1 MCGYRQN
8 LPFGY
13 VSGRSSFPVDVSR
26 AAFFRPCP
34 GCLCRGICF
43 EIEDNKE
50 FIVMDIG
57 ALLKAFIFLISSS
70 LLYPVLFLL
79 VVLTFLI
86 IIYAGSFFAE
96 WLERVRLKSY
106 VPQKLPE
113 ILKTGSGNDVLSH
126 RVNRYVKTLKETL
139 QSPGKNELAIE
150 NLLQETSL
158 AIWKSMD
165 RLRILVRVAP
175 SVGLIGTLIPM
186 GTGLAA
192 LGQGDMT
199 KLTTDLVIAFTT
211 TVVGLAI
218 GTTAFFFYTVRRRWI
233 EEDIKNME
241 LATEILVSQS
251 EEKNSCGTF
260 RNAES
265 EKRDAVSAIRPSEM
279 MIP

>member
-1 MCGYRQN
+1 
-8 LPFGY
+8 
-13 VSGRSSFPVDVSR
+13 
-26 AAFFRPCP
+26 
-34 GCLCRGICF
+34 
-43 EIEDNKE
+43 
-50 FIVMDIG
+50 MDIG

-139 QSPGKNELAIE
+139 QSPGKHELAIE